1 MTKLERMDWES
12 TKSSVIELLRQHMM
26 GVEINQILLEYVE
39 KQLESFPQEAPAP
52 SQSNHNL
59 DKPK

>member
-1 MTKLERMDWES
+1 MDWES